1 MELLKVVTALGVIS
15 GVFYV
20 DVSMVPAVSMTNA
33 LYENVIFSFFTV
45 DDSLD
50 FTSGILLIK

>member
-1 MELLKVVTALGVIS
+1 MMELLKVVTALGVIS

-50 FTSGILLIK
+50 FTSGMC

>member
-1 MELLKVVTALGVIS
+1 MMELLKVVTALGVIS

-20 DVSMVPAVSMTNA
+20 DVSMVPAASMTNA

-50 FTSGILLIK
+50 FTSGMC